1 MNSPKLICIIGAES
15 TGKTTLAA
23 ALASHHA
30 SAWVPEY
37 LRTFCDLHQ
46 RTPTSTEQYHIL
58 ATQVQLEAAALA
70 SAQVHGQAFVFC
82 DTAPLLTAVYS
93 QFVFGDLALFDIA
106 RAAHQRYALTLLME
120 PDIPWVA
127 DGLQRDSPQ
136 VRPTIH
142 QLLTQELGGLGVP
155 TVSIRGEGK
164 AREMFALQAIQAL
177 ELTVAPLN

>member
-1 MNSPKLICIIGAES
+1 MNAPKLICIIGAES
-15 TGKTTLAA
+15 TGKTTLAS
-23 ALASHHA
+23 ALATHHA

-37 LRTFCDLHQ
+37 LRSFCDQHQ
-46 RTPTSTEQYHIL
+46 RTPTPAEQHHIL
-58 ATQVQLEAAALA
+58 ATQLQLEAAALA
-70 SAQVHGQAFVFC
+70 SAQEHGQAYVFC

-93 QFVFGDLALFDIA
+93 QFVFGDLELHDLA

-142 QLLTQELGGLGVP
+142 QLLLQELRGLGAP
-155 TVSIRGEGK
+155 TVSIGGEGK
-164 AREMFALQAIQAL
+164 ARELQALHAIHSL
-177 ELTVAPLN
+177 ERAAAPTN